1 MTDLY
6 PRVYRLLVGHG
17 HSPAK
22 AIEIILE
29 AMRGDELALEW
40 IRFMRRLGR

>member
-6 PRVYRLLVGHG
+6 PRVYRLLMRNG
-17 HSPAK
+17 HSSAK

-29 AMRGDELALEW
+29 AMRGDESALEW